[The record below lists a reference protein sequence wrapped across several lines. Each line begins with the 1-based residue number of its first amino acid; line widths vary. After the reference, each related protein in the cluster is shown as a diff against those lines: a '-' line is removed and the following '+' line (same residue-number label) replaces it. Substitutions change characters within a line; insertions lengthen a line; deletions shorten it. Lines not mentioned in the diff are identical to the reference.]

1 MDNKQIKILE
11 LFGGI
16 GAPRKALENLGFDI
30 KSIDYVEIL
39 PYAVMAY
46 NAIFDNNYKPQDVVG
61 WNLNPDVLIHGSPCQ
76 DWSKNG
82 KNNVNTGRSI
92 LYEETLAIIDHK
104 LPTRPKVVLW
114 ENVPNLLSEGKKV
127 NHRVHHYHYLETME
141 GMGYKNYYAILN
153 AADYG
158 IPQARERLYTI
169 SILKECLGDREFEF
183 PEPIPLKKDIRYYL
197 EKNVDWEKYK
207 LGNAEQNIFFTRED
221 GQLCVREATKL
232 GYKEVNEF
240 DVINVEFP
248 SSKTRRGRVGH
259 GVCKTLTTAPRQA
272 IYYDGKLRMLTAK
285 EHLRLMGFKD
295 KDYNHMIKNGITE
308 QQISF
313 LAGNSICIPVL
324 EAIFKVLHKDM
335 NLI

>member
-1 MDNKQIKILE
+1 MDKQIKILE

-39 PYAVMAY
+39 PFAVMAY
-46 NAIFDNNYKPQDVVG
+46 NAIFDNNYKPQDICL
-61 WNLNPDVLIHGSPCQ
+61 WNMDVDILIHGSPCQ

-82 KNNVNTGRSI
+82 LNNVNTGRSI
-92 LYEETLAIIDHK
+92 LYEKTLDIIDHELVRK
-104 LPTRPKVVLW
+104 PKVVIW
-114 ENVPNLLSEGKKV
+114 ENVPNLLSKGKKV
-127 NHRVHHYHYLETME
+127 QHHVYHDHYLQTME
-141 GMGYKNYYAILN
+141 SMGYRNYFKILN

-158 IPQARERLYTI
+158 IPQARERVYTI
-169 SILKECLGDREFEF
+169 SILESELGENEFEF
-183 PEPIPLKKDIRYYL
+183 PIPVPLKRDIRYYL
-197 EKNVDWEKYK
+197 DKDADWDKYK
-207 LGNAEQNIFFTRED
+207 LGNAESAIFFMENGEMR
-221 GQLCVREATKL
+221 VKEATKL
-232 GYKEVNEF
+232 GYKVVEEY

-248 SSKTRRGRVGH
+248 NSKTRRGRVGK
-259 GVCKTLTTAPRQA
+259 GVAKTLTTAPRQA

-295 KDYNHMIKNGITE
+295 KDYNHMSKNGITD

-324 EAIFKVLHKDM
+324 EAIFKEVIGLG
-335 NLI
+335 II